1 MKIGF
6 FDSGSGGL
14 TTLDQVRQLI
24 PEAEYYYIGD
34 IQHHPYGEKTE
45 EELHEITKNVVQ
57 KLSDWGAK
65 FVVIACNTATT
76 RCIHY
81 LRSCFPDITFVG
93 MEPAIKVACDA
104 GCQNILL
111 LATPSTI
118 SSKQVERLINQ
129 NIHTQNIFLVPCP
142 GLANLIEQNV
152 PDIEEMKL
160 WPGQIQPGLE
170 TANTKSIQRALLN
183 CLSNVKDLEK
193 IDGVVLGCTHY
204 ILARDVIQEI
214 LPNAKIF
221 DGNLGV
227 AKRVKNLLSN

>member
-1 MKIGF
+1 MEMKIGF

-14 TTLDQVRQLI
+14 TTLCQVRNLI

-45 EELHEITKNVVQ
+45 EELHKITKEVVQ
-57 KLSDWGAK
+57 KFSDWGAE

-93 MEPAIKVACDA
+93 TEPAIKVACDA

-111 LATPSTI
+111 LATPNTI
-118 SSKQVERLINQ
+118 SSKQVERLIEQ
-129 NIHTQNIFLVPCP
+129 NVREQSIFLVPCP

-152 PDIEEMKL
+152 PDMEEMKL
-160 WPGQIQPGLE
+160 RSKQIQPSLK
-170 TANTKSIQRALLN
+170 TVNTKNI
-183 CLSNVKDLEK
+183 E
-193 IDGVVLGCTHY
+193 
-204 ILARDVIQEI
+204 
-214 LPNAKIF
+214 
-221 DGNLGV
+221 
-227 AKRVKNLLSN
+227 RVLLSFFEQYKEFRKD